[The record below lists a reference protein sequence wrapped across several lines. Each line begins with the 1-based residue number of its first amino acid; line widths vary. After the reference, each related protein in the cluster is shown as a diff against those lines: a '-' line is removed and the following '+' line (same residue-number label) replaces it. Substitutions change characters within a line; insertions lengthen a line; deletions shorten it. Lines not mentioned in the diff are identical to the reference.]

1 MLKLH
6 HLENSRS
13 QRVLWLL
20 EELGLDYELVL
31 YKRDPRTM
39 LAPPE
44 LKRVHPLGLSPVLE
58 DGDRIV
64 AESGAILEYLARK
77 TGSFRPDPDSADGM
91 ACTHWLHYAEG
102 SLMPLLLM
110 GLVLGQLG
118 GARVPFLVRPVGKAL
133 AKGVRASFLNPR
145 LSLHLGYVD
154 EALRDQPWLAG
165 DALSIA
171 DVQMSFPLQAA
182 SSREGAGPYPAITAW
197 LARIAA
203 RPAWARALERG
214 GPYAYI

>member
-44 LKRVHPLGLSPVLE
+44 LKRVHPLGFSPVLE

-118 GARVPFLVRPVGKAL
+118 GARVPFVVRPVGKAL

-145 LSLHLGYVD
+145 LALHLGYVED
-154 EALRDQPWLAG
+154 ALLKRAWLAG
-165 DALSIA
+165 DAPSIA

-182 SSREGAGPYPAITAW
+182 ASREGAGPYPAIVAW
-197 LARIAA
+197 LACIAA

-214 GPYAYI
+214 GPYAYV